1 VVTASDV
8 ETGERVGAPIAFDG
22 APRRLLPSR
31 DGRRLFVLLHG
42 ESGAV
47 AAVDVGTRTFTGTV
61 KVGQSMTNFAAG
73 TEAGNSR
80 TRPAEPRH
88 GAS

>member
-1 VVTASDV
+1 V
-8 ETGERVGAPIAFDG
+8 
-22 APRRLLPSR
+22 
-31 DGRRLFVLLHG
+31 FVLLHG

-47 AAVDVGTRTFTGTV
+47 AAVDVGTRTVTGTV

-73 TEAGNSR
+73 TEAGDSLI
-80 TRPAEPRH
+80 RPAEPRH